1 MEDREQIY
9 QDVTQRYR
17 ETIRKGQKA
26 YRNNVMKGTLEDI
39 KSGAIAV
46 DEAMKI
52 FDEIGLPELK
62 LDLPNALK
70 NELDV
75 VKKEAKTGYWPEL
88 LTLSWFFGLFFGLSV
103 FMAIFG
109 DSERIIWSRLI
120 ISMAI
125 FGILFAITLAYD
137 IRRFWTGRKE
147 FKTRVNKAQ
156 KNLQLAIEA
165 ITKIIPYQKDPT

>member
-9 QDVTQRYR
+9 QDAIQRYR

-26 YRNNVMKGTLEDI
+26 YRNNVMKDALEDI

-75 VKKEAKTGYWPEL
+75 VKKEAKTGYWPDL
-88 LTLSWFFGLFFGLSV
+88 LTLSWFFGFSV

-109 DSERIIWSRLI
+109 DPERIIWNRLI
-120 ISMAI
+120 ISMVI

-156 KNLQLAIEA
+156 NNLQLAIEA